1 MPNFRTICFSGPLNP
16 QANFNSMFDKGEK
29 LACINDEFSPTVR
42 QLRAQFPKNNYID
55 TRPDISGAG
64 RMSQPAPG
72 GKIRPQFSFL
82 PRTFKTHATP
92 TRASDVIARQR

>member
-1 MPNFRTICFSGPLNP
+1 
-16 QANFNSMFDKGEK
+16 MFDKGEK
-29 LACINDEFSPTVR
+29 LACINGEFSPTVR

-55 TRPDISGAG
+55 TRPDISPGRPNVTAGARG
-64 RMSQPAPG
+64 E
-72 GKIRPQFSFL
+72 IRPQFSFL